1 MASSAPLAPR
11 EFPLRPGAAG
21 YRPPECTFPAGEW
34 QVLAA
39 EWHPVAQAEDVRD
52 RPVGARLLD
61 ERLVLFRTSAG
72 ITVASDLCI
81 HRGSSLS
88 RGSMAGDEIV
98 CAYHGFRYAA
108 DGRCTLVPS
117 QGPGRPISSRLCLS
131 VYRAEVR
138 YGLVWVCL
146 APGPAGRIPDLPE
159 LESPEFRIVRLP
171 PAVWRASAARHVENF
186 NDNAHVGFVHAATFG
201 NPAQTQVGEIDLS
214 EEDGV
219 LVQRF
224 RYARVDRDTLGADAV
239 VRERPVENRI
249 HLPFTSH
256 LRMTKGPGQVWSV
269 YDFVSPVSS
278 RESRIF
284 MLVARNHDLELP
296 VDEVRDFQHLVN
308 EEDRP
313 IVEDQHPEYLPL
325 DLAEEQHVGADQ
337 ISVAYRRAL
346 RAMGLGPGF
355 SA

>member
-1 MASSAPLAPR
+1 MASSAPIPPR
-11 EFPLRPGAAG
+11 SFPLRPGVAG
-21 YRPPECTFPAGEW
+21 YVPPECTFPTGEW

-39 EWHPVAQAEDVRD
+39 HWHPVALADDVRD
-52 RPVGARLLD
+52 QPVGARLLD

-88 RGSMAGDEIV
+88 RGSMSGDEIV

-108 DGRCTLVPS
+108 DGRCTLIPS
-117 QGPGRPISSRLCLS
+117 QGPGRPISSRICLS
-131 VYRAEVR
+131 VYRAEVK

-146 APGPAGRIPDLPE
+146 APEPVGTLPALPE
-159 LESPEFRIVRLP
+159 LESSEFRIVRLP
-171 PAVWRASAARHVENF
+171 PAVWLASAARHVENF
-186 NDNAHVGFVHAATFG
+186 NDNAHVGFVHPATFG
-201 NPAQTQVGEIDLS
+201 NPADTRMGETELT

-224 RYARVDRDTLGADAV
+224 RYARLDRDTLGAGAV
-239 VRERPVENRI
+239 VRERQVENRI

-256 LRMTKGPGQVWSV
+256 LRMPKGPGQVWSV

-278 RESRIF
+278 RKSLIF
-284 MLVARNHDLELP
+284 MFVARNHDFELP
-296 VDEVRDFQHLVN
+296 VDQVRDFQQVVN
-308 EEDRP
+308 EEDKP
-313 IVEDQHPEYLPL
+313 VVEDQHPEYLPL

-337 ISVAYRRAL
+337 LSVAYRRAL